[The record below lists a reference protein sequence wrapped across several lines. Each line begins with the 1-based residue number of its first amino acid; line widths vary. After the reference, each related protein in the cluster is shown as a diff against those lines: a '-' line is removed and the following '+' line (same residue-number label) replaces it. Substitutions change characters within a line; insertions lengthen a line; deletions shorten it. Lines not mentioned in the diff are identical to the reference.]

1 MISRLVFVAATLAL
15 SYAIARSRWYHRL
28 TNRREIRRR
37 LRNL

>member
-1 MISRLVFVAATLAL
+1 MIARTIFVVAMLGV
-15 SYAIARSRWYHRL
+15 SYAVARSRWYHRL